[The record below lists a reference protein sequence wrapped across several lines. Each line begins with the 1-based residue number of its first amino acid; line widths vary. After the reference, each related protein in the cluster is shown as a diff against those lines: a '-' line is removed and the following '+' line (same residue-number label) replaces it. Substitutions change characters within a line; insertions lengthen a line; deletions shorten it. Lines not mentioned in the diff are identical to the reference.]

1 MATAIQDAA
10 PRDISSLKY
19 LLPAGLA
26 SALFLA
32 GSRRACEARAGPWGD
47 GGPSGDAT
55 AMKTIFV
62 MIKCELGKSYDVAG
76 EAVESI
82 EQVSEVYSIS
92 GEWDLLLK
100 AYLEETDD
108 IGHFVTQK
116 LQKLK
121 GIKDTFTLVTFNA
134 FT

>member
-1 MATAIQDAA
+1 MQ
-10 PRDISSLKY
+10 
-19 LLPAGLA
+19 
-26 SALFLA
+26 
-32 GSRRACEARAGPWGD
+32 
-47 GGPSGDAT
+47 
-55 AMKTIFV
+55 TIFV
-62 MIKCELGKSYDVAG
+62 MVKCDLGRAYQVAD
-76 EAVESI
+76 EVVQEVE
-82 EQVSEVYSIS
+82 EVSEVYSIS

>member
-1 MATAIQDAA
+1 M
-10 PRDISSLKY
+10 
-19 LLPAGLA
+19 A

-32 GSRRACEARAGPWGD
+32 VGDRACDAREGAGTREIG
-47 GGPSGDAT
+47 T

-62 MIKCELGKSYDVAG
+62 MIKCELGKSYEVAG

>member
-1 MATAIQDAA
+1 LTRLAATLA
-10 PRDISSLKY
+10 DISCLKY
-19 LLPAGLA
+19 IGAAALA
-26 SALFLA
+26 SDRLESTRSPVLEWP
-32 GSRRACEARAGPWGD
+32 GGARPR
-47 GGPSGDAT
+47 GDAT

-76 EAVESI
+76 DAVESI

-116 LQKLK
+116 IQKLK

>member
-1 MATAIQDAA
+1 MATAVFHAA
-10 PRDISSLKY
+10 PEDISSLKY
-19 LLPAGLA
+19 PAEARLA

-32 GSRRACEARAGPWGD
+32 GTRRACEARAGAAHSKD
-47 GGPSGDAT
+47 RT

-62 MIKCELGKSYDVAG
+62 MIKCELGKSYEVAG